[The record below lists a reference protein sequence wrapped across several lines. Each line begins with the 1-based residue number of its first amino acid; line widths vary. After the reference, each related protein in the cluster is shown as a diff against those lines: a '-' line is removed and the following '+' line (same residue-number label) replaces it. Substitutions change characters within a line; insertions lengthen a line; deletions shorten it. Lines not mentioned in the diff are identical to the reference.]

1 MAIIDVTRQHDL
13 GRERA
18 REIVDGIGADL
29 VRRYGVQTRWQ
40 GDTLVVQR
48 AGIEGRIEVGEEN
61 VRMQA
66 RLGMVVGMLKDTIE
80 QEIQKQFERHF
91 G

>member
-66 RLGMVVGMLKDTIE
+66 RLGMVVGMLKGTIE

>member
-1 MAIIDVTRQHDL
+1 MAIIDVTKRHDL

-18 REIVDGIGADL
+18 REIVSGIGADL
-29 VRRYGVQTRWQ
+29 VRRYGVQTEWQ
-40 GDTLVVQR
+40 GDTLLVRR

-61 VRMQA
+61 VRMHA
-66 RLGMVVGMLKDTIE
+66 RLGMMVGMLKGTIE
-80 QEIQKQFERHF
+80 QEIQKQFEKHF